1 MWVLRRAVWLQRDG
15 SEMATRIH
23 GVLQG
28 AMLAMLAGCSFIYGD
43 DLDKEQCER
52 DADCASDAGVALV
65 CRMNACQAPLCAG
78 NDDCPSGFSCEA
90 TMCMPNAA
98 DAGVR
103 TACTQDVDCGEGSRC
118 GFDGFCYEKWGC
130 LASNRDWPIAAQSFS
145 YQVPIRRIT
154 DLEVPSAVP
163 EMSIIA
169 CNTIDPTCTRPAVR
183 KEDVTVSEDKVV
195 TVPFSGIGA
204 SGFTGFIRFDPIA
217 RSVDGGVA
225 DAGTDEVLALPGVL
239 HFTAETP
246 LVGNTRAQSRLLTID
261 PSTFGALAI
270 IADVQLDLTAATIAV
285 RIHDCGGRT
294 AAGVSMIPTGVTT
307 ATFVPIQ
314 NESTPVVG
322 GTRTTSDGSAI
333 IINVPPDRNQTF
345 VLRDE
350 DTGRVIAQDIAF
362 VARGAAINYLFYYP
376 RYRALDQWNR
386 EAKRRGLLD

>member
-1 MWVLRRAVWLQRDG
+1 
-15 SEMATRIH
+15 MATRIH
-23 GVLQG
+23 GVLFG
-28 AMLAMLAGCSFIYGD
+28 ATLALSAGCSFIYGD
-43 DLDKEQCER
+43 DLDKKQCER
-52 DADCASDAGVALV
+52 DADCGSDAGVALV

-78 NDDCPSGFSCEA
+78 NDDCPSGFSCVA
-90 TMCMPNAA
+90 TMCMPGEG
-98 DAGVR
+98 DAGTR
-103 TACTQDVDCGEGSRC
+103 TACTQDVDCGEGNRC

-130 LASNRDWPIAAQSFS
+130 LASNRDWPTAAQSFS
-145 YQVPIRRIT
+145 YQVPVRRIT

-163 EMSIIA
+163 ELAIIA
-169 CNTIDPTCTRPAVR
+169 CNAIDPDCRRPAVP
-183 KEDVTVSEDKVV
+183 KGDVIVSEDKVV
-195 TVPFSGIGA
+195 TVPFTGIGA
-204 SGFTGFIRFDPIA
+204 SGFTGLIRFDPVTPGSDAGI
-217 RSVDGGVA
+217 A
-225 DAGTDEVLALPGVL
+225 DAGASEVLPLPAVL

-261 PSTFGALAI
+261 PSTFSALAL

-294 AAGVSMIPTGVTT
+294 AAGVSMFPTGVAT

-322 GTRTTSDGSAI
+322 GTRTTIDGSAI

-350 DTGRVIAQDIAF
+350 DTGRVITQEIAF

-386 EAKRRGLLD
+386 EAARRGLVP